1 MRPRVSVQD
10 SALRNGNFSLRI
22 NPVRSEDAGLY
33 EARVA
38 YNTEVQS
45 CQVELGVITVTL
57 SPPSPVVENEPLLLS
72 CNSSHRA
79 SLVETRWFRNGRLV
93 PTSGTFC
100 SLHGALSIFRPAM
113 SDAGSWRCQLRYSDN
128 EIISTTYN
136 LQILGF
142 DGPLNPVVYAAAGSA
157 AD

>member
-1 MRPRVSVQD
+1 LRPRVSVQD
-10 SALRNGNFSLRI
+10 SALRTGNFSLRI
-22 NPVRSEDAGLY
+22 APVRPEDAGLY

-38 YNTEVQS
+38 YDSQLQS
-45 CQVELGVITVTL
+45 CQVNLGVVTVTL
-57 SPPSPVVENEPLLLS
+57 TPPSPVVENEPLMVS
-72 CNSSHRA
+72 CNSSHQA
-79 SLVETRWFRNGRLV
+79 SLVETCWFHDRHLV
-93 PTSGTFC
+93 PTSRTFC

-128 EIISTTYN
+128 EIISATYN

-142 DGPLNPVVYAAAGSA
+142 DGPSNPVVYAAPGSA

>member
-22 NPVRSEDAGLY
+22 DPVRSDDAGLY
-33 EARVA
+33 EAHVA

-45 CQVELGVITVTL
+45 CQVELGVVTVTL

-79 SLVETRWFRNGRLV
+79 SLVGTRWFHNGHPVLS
-93 PTSGTFC
+93 SGAFC
-100 SLHGALSIFRPAM
+100 SLHGTFCILRPTA
-113 SDAGSWRCQLRYSDN
+113 SDSGSWHCQLRYADN
-128 EIISTTYN
+128 EIVSATHN

-142 DGPLNPVVYAAAGSA
+142 DGPTNPVVYAAAGSA

>member
-10 SALRNGNFSLRI
+10 SALRKGNFSLRI

-33 EARVA
+33 EARVE
-38 YNTEVQS
+38 YNREVQS
-45 CQVELGVITVTL
+45 CKVELGLISVNL
-57 SPPSPVVENEPLLLS
+57 SPPSPVVESEPLLLS

-79 SLVETRWFRNGRLV
+79 SLVETCWFHNRQLALPSR
-93 PTSGTFC
+93 TFC
-100 SLHGALSIFRPAM
+100 SSHGSLSILRPVM

-128 EIISTTYN
+128 EIISATYN
-136 LQILGF
+136 LKILGF
-142 DGPLNPVVYAAAGSA
+142 DGPSNPVVYAAAGSA